1 MADLVKTITDMLTPD
16 LLQKAAALVGETPTV
31 TQKGMGLAV
40 PTVLSGLSNLA
51 STDTGAS
58 QLLGLVNRL
67 GGDGNLLND
76 LAGFLSGGSATQSSL
91 STAGEVLQTIFG
103 GNQSRIIDALANA
116 VGAKSST
123 TAGALLRLAVPLI
136 LSLLARYRRQDNLD
150 AGGLASLLRSQRT
163 SFAGLL
169 PAAITGL
176 LGAAAPT
183 ARVAPPP
190 PPPAPSSSPLRW
202 LIPLALLG
210 LIGTW
215 LGSRGCDDTAH
226 QTAREAAQTSER
238 KLSRLTLPGGVA
250 IELPEG
256 SFNYNLARFLGNTA
270 DTTVPRTF
278 VFEDLNF
285 ETGSAALTADSRR
298 VVNDLVIIMK
308 AYPTARAQ
316 LAGHTDNTGDAGANK
331 TLSEA
336 RAKTVR
342 DAMIADGVD
351 AGRLESAGYG
361 QEKPIASND
370 TDAGRLK
377 NRRTELVIL
386 SK

>member
-1 MADLVKTITDMLTPD
+1 MADLVKSITDLLTPD

-31 TQKGMGLAV
+31 TQKGLGVAV
-40 PTVLSGLSNLA
+40 PTVLSGLGNLA

-67 GGDGNLLND
+67 GGDGNLLGD
-76 LAGFLSGGSATQSSL
+76 LAGFLGGGSTTQGAMS
-91 STAGEVLQTIFG
+91 AGGEVLQTIFG
-103 GNQSRIIDALANA
+103 GNQSRIIDALASA

-123 TAGALLRLAVPLI
+123 TAGSLLRLAVPLV
-136 LSLLARYRRQDNLD
+136 LSMLARYRRTENLD
-150 AGGLASLLRSQRT
+150 AGGLASLLRGQR
-163 SFAGLL
+163 SSYAGLL
-169 PAAITGL
+169 PASISGL
-176 LGAAAPT
+176 MSAAGPT

-210 LIGTW
+210 LVGAW
-215 LGSRGCDDTAH
+215 LGSRGCGDTTR
-226 QTAREAAQTSER
+226 QTAQVAER
-238 KLSRLTLPGGVA
+238 KLSRLTLPGGVN

-256 SFNYNLARFLGNTA
+256 SFNYNLARFLGNAA
-270 DTTVPRTF
+270 DTTLPRTF

-285 ETGSAALTADSRR
+285 ETGSAALTPDSRR
-298 VVNDLVIIMK
+298 VVNDLIVIMK
-308 AYPTARAQ
+308 AYPTARGQ
-316 LAGHTDNTGDAGANK
+316 LAGHTDNTGDAAANK

-342 DAMIADGVD
+342 DAMVAGGVD
-351 AGRLESAGYG
+351 AARLEAAGYG
-361 QEKPIASND
+361 QERPVASND
-370 TDAGRLK
+370 TDAGRAK

>member
-1 MADLVKTITDMLTPD
+1 MADLVKTISDLLTPD

-31 TQKGMGLAV
+31 TQKGFELAV
-40 PTVLSGLSNLA
+40 PATLSGLANLA

-67 GGDGNLLND
+67 GGDGSLLDD
-76 LAGFLSGGSATQSSL
+76 LAGFLGGGAASQSAMSA
-91 STAGEVLQTIFG
+91 AGEVLQTIFG
-103 GNQSRIIDALANA
+103 SNQSRIIDALASA

-123 TAGALLRLAVPLI
+123 TAGSLLRLAVPLV
-136 LSLLARYRRQDNLD
+136 LSLLGRYRRTENLD
-150 AGGLASLLRSQRT
+150 AGGLASMLRGQR
-163 SFAGLL
+163 SSYAALL
-169 PAAITGL
+169 PAAISGL
-176 LGAAAPT
+176 LSALGPT

-190 PPPAPSSSPLRW
+190 PPPPPSSSPLRW
-202 LIPLALLG
+202 LVPLALLG
-210 LIGTW
+210 LIGAW
-215 LGSRGCDDTAH
+215 LGSRGCGE
-226 QTAREAAQTSER
+226 TARETAQVTER
-238 KLSRLTLPGGVA
+238 KLSRLTLPGGVN

-256 SFNYNLARFLGNTA
+256 GFNYNLARFLGNTA

-285 ETGSAALTADSRR
+285 ETGSAALTPDSRR
-298 VVNDLVIIMK
+298 VVNDLIVIMK
-308 AYPTARAQ
+308 AYPAARAQ
-316 LAGHTDNTGDAGANK
+316 LAGHTDNTGDAASNK
-331 TLSEA
+331 TLSES

-342 DAMIADGVD
+342 DAMVAGGID
-351 AGRLESAGYG
+351 AARLEAVGYG

-370 TDAGRLK
+370 TDAGRAK